1 VKLRAF
7 WKKWGISYLFA
18 APYVLFFLLFTVIP
32 VLVAMG
38 LSFTSYNMLQPP
50 VWVGWANYVKLLF
63 ADDVFLIAVKNTLL
77 FAAITGPL
85 SYMLCLL
92 LAWFINELKPT
103 WRTILTL
110 LFYAPSI
117 SGNVFMIWTILFSG
131 DMYGWVNSVL
141 LRLGIIYEPVRWL
154 TNPDTLLW
162 VTMLVTL
169 WMSLGTSFLAF
180 IAGLQGIDE
189 TLYEAGA
196 IDGVRNRWQEL
207 WFITLPAM
215 RPQLL
220 FGAIINI
227 TNAFAAGSHIVAL
240 VGFPSTDYAGHTV
253 ITHLMDY
260 GNIRFEMGYASAIAT
275 LLFAVML
282 ITQQAVQRMLRKI
295 G

>member
-1 VKLRAF
+1 MRSGAF
-7 WKKWGISYLFA
+7 FKKWGISYLFA
-18 APYVLFFLLFTVIP
+18 APYVILFLLFTVVP
-32 VLVAMG
+32 VLIAVG

-63 ADDVFLIAVKNTLL
+63 ADDVFLIAVKNTFL
-77 FAAITGPL
+77 FSAITGPV
-85 SYMLCLL
+85 SYMLCLI

-103 WRTILTL
+103 VRTFLTL

-131 DMYGWVNSVL
+131 DAYGWVNSVL
-141 LRLGIIYEPVRWL
+141 IRLGIIYEPVRWL
-154 TNPDTLLW
+154 TNPDTLMC
-162 VTMLVTL
+162 VTILVTL

-180 IAGLQGIDE
+180 IAGLQGIDD

-196 IDGVRNRWQEL
+196 LDGIRNRWQEL

-215 RPQLL
+215 RPQLM
-220 FGAIINI
+220 FGAIISI
-227 TNAFAAGSHIVAL
+227 TTSFAAGSNIVAL

-275 LLFAVML
+275 LLFLVML
-282 ITQQAVQRMLRKI
+282 GTQQLVQRLLRKI